1 MKKRLWVLHP
11 LLLAST
17 LPALAAQ
24 SDEDSIIVSAN
35 RTHRT
40 VAEMAQTT
48 GSLRAGRLSSRSRGG
63 KEFKDVL
70 AQQIPGID
78 VSSRGGPTMGTHAR
92 ARNRRA
98 D

>member
-40 VAEMAQTT
+40 VAEMAQT
-48 GSLRAGRLSSRSRGG
+48 SLVIEARRLSSRSRAG
-63 KEFKDVL
+63 K
-70 AQQIPGID
+70 
-78 VSSRGGPTMGTHAR
+78 SSKTCWRS
-92 ARNRRA
+92 
-98 D
+98 

>member
-11 LLLAST
+11 LLLASA

-48 GSLRAGRLSSRSRGG
+48 GSLRAGRLSSRSGAG
-63 KEFKDVL
+63 K
-70 AQQIPGID
+70 
-78 VSSRGGPTMGTHAR
+78 SSKTCWRS
-92 ARNRRA
+92 
-98 D
+98 

>member
-48 GSLRAGRLSSRSRGG
+48 WVIEGRRLSSRSGAG
-63 KEFKDVL
+63 K
-70 AQQIPGID
+70 
-78 VSSRGGPTMGTHAR
+78 SSKTCWRS
-92 ARNRRA
+92 
-98 D
+98 